1 MGEKRK
7 THLSLNFF
15 FVSMLDIHYTPY
27 KTSLENNLKR
37 PSARIKMFNPEEWLF
52 FMSLVWQKCLEFS
65 QLFWSIK

>member
-15 FVSMLDIHYTPY
+15 FVSMLDIQYTPY

-37 PSARIKMFNPEEWLF
+37 PSARIKMFNPEE
-52 FMSLVWQKCLEFS
+52 
-65 QLFWSIK
+65 